1 MMMDYISLA
10 GFILSVLVAGIALG
24 RFAEKVDRLIRK
36 LEEEEHKDA
45 YKNDRRQISV
55 ERLERRSF
63 FNQSMGSS
71 RLSVAPFV

>member
-1 MMMDYISLA
+1 MNEGRVMLNMMMDYISLA

-45 YKNDRRQISV
+45 YKNDRR
-55 ERLERRSF
+55 
-63 FNQSMGSS
+63 
-71 RLSVAPFV
+71 